1 MTRSIDRD
9 SPHAAP
15 DGTMTDQDY
24 DFLRDLI
31 RERSAIVLDDGKR
44 YLVETRLAPVVRREK
59 LGTIGGLVAR
69 LRASRSGALSD
80 QVIESMVTTES
91 SFFRDVHPFESL
103 RKRVIP
109 ELIRRRSAERS
120 LNVWCAACATGQ
132 EPYSLAILLREDL
145 PELDGWKINL
155 LATDLSRD
163 ILARAREGRFG
174 QLEVNRGLPAALLHR
189 YFQKHGATWQV
200 NADIRAMV
208 EFRELN
214 LARPWPYLPR
224 MDLVLLRNVM
234 IYFEVDM
241 KKSILGR
248 LAEVLRPD
256 GYLLLGGSETTLFL
270 DDSYRRIEDLS
281 PGFYQLIE

>member
-1 MTRSIDRD
+1 M
-9 SPHAAP
+9 
-15 DGTMTDQDY
+15 
-24 DFLRDLI
+24 
-31 RERSAIVLDDGKR
+31 
-44 YLVETRLAPVVRREK
+44 
-59 LGTIGGLVAR
+59 
-69 LRASRSGALSD
+69 
-80 QVIESMVTTES
+80 
-91 SFFRDVHPFESL
+91 
-103 RKRVIP
+103 
-109 ELIRRRSAERS
+109 IRRRSAERS
-120 LNVWCAACATGQ
+120 LNFWCAACATGQ
-132 EPYSLAILLREDL
+132 EPYSLAILVREDL

-174 QLEVNRGLPAALLHR
+174 QLEVSRGLPAALLHR

-214 LARPWPYLPR
+214 LARPWPYLPK

-234 IYFEVDM
+234 IYFDVAM

-256 GYLLLGGSETTLFL
+256 GYLLLGSSETTLFL
-270 DDSYRRIEDLS
+270 DDSYRRAEDLS